1 MKFVKAF
8 LFTAMVF
15 AFLSFSQT
23 ETKAHFL
30 DLHTGMAGEEVTALQ
45 RDLQK
50 LGYFHVAPTGYFGEI
65 TKNALIG
72 YQTDFGVP
80 ATGYYGPL
88 TQSRMAETEIMARV
102 VHGEARGEKYAGK
115 VAVAAVI
122 LNRGQ
127 SPRFPDSIESV
138 VFQRNAFT
146 AVNDKQYYLVP
157 DSSAYQAVKD
167 AVKGWD
173 PSHGATYYYNPSGVT
188 DSWIFSRTTIT
199 KIGKHVFAK

>member
-1 MKFVKAF
+1 M
-8 LFTAMVF
+8 
-15 AFLSFSQT
+15 
-23 ETKAHFL
+23 
-30 DLHTGMAGEEVTALQ
+30 
-45 RDLQK
+45 
-50 LGYFHVAPTGYFGEI
+50 
-65 TKNALIG
+65 
-72 YQTDFGVP
+72 
-80 ATGYYGPL
+80 
-88 TQSRMAETEIMARV
+88 
-102 VHGEARGEKYAGK
+102 
-115 VAVAAVI
+115 AVAAVI